1 MKPEVIYSI
10 ESNREKTLYQSPR
23 DTAKAVLRGH
33 SLAFS
38 AFIIFFCE
46 KLKTIALSIQ
56 PHKLEKEP

>member
-38 AFIIFFCE
+38 AFIIFCE
-46 KLKTIALSIQ
+46 KLKTIALNTR
-56 PHKLEKEP
+56 PRKLDKEL